1 MSTMPSHAADRASD
15 PGHSGTAIEFTS
27 VTRRGDAKAPAAIHR
42 FPAED
47 TQRVHENLIQRMR
60 LERISNL
67 QPEDRTEVTKAIR
80 EIIDRLGLPYSGIER
95 DQLAEQV
102 LQEVYGLGPLQ
113 PLIED
118 DTVNDILINT
128 HTTVYVERKGR
139 LEETT
144 VQFYSR
150 EHLMH
155 IVERIVTGV
164 GRRIDE
170 AQPMVDARLADGS
183 RVNIIIPPLAIDGPI
198 VSIRKFGAN
207 PLTAEDLIGL
217 KAFTPEMLEF
227 LSAAVKAKLN
237 IIVSGGTGAG
247 KTTLLNV
254 LSRSIS
260 SRERIITIEDSAE
273 LKLQQKHIVRLE
285 CRPRNLEGKGE
296 VRQRELVIN
305 ALRMRPDRIVLGEV
319 RGDEAIDMLQAMNT
333 GHEGSLTTIHA
344 NSPRDA
350 ISRLETMVLMG
361 SAQLPEI
368 AIRKQIASAI
378 HIIVQANRL
387 TDGSRRITH
396 VSEICAM
403 NGDVLPMQEIFTFE
417 QSGVDGEG
425 VVHGKF
431 AGRGLRPRLI
441 DKIERAGIHLSKD
454 VFEHEM
460 EV

>member
-1 MSTMPSHAADRASD
+1 
-15 PGHSGTAIEFTS
+15 
-27 VTRRGDAKAPAAIHR
+27 
-42 FPAED
+42 
-47 TQRVHENLIQRMR
+47 
-60 LERISNL
+60 
-67 QPEDRTEVTKAIR
+67 
-80 EIIDRLGLPYSGIER
+80 
-95 DQLAEQV
+95 
-102 LQEVYGLGPLQ
+102 
-113 PLIED
+113 
-118 DTVNDILINT
+118 
-128 HTTVYVERKGR
+128 
-139 LEETT
+139 
-144 VQFYSR
+144 
-150 EHLMH
+150 MH

-403 NGDVLPMQEIFTFE
+403 NGDVLPMQEIFAFE